1 MHTHRTISLIFLQ
14 CFFHQQVGNVYWPHN
29 FTSFQVLSREN
40 GRDIVGSVKVTA
52 VKMRAIYTM
61 ACIPLVIFCSQTDRR
76 NPFSFDFIVPR
87 EAMEFESLV
96 HPLFMSTAP
105 HDAKINLH
113 FVTRYEHCLHRL
125 VDLPIVPRASPSFSV
140 GRIPSVIILVI
151 KKSDSHCADVL
162 FCYHSYDYKPEL

>member
-1 MHTHRTISLIFLQ
+1 MSIGHTTLP
-14 CFFHQQVGNVYWPHN
+14 V
-29 FTSFQVLSREN
+29 FQVLSREN

-61 ACIPLVIFCSQTDRR
+61 ACIPLVIFCSQTDRK
-76 NPFSFDFIVPR
+76 NPFSFDFIVPC

-96 HPLFMSTAP
+96 HPLFMFTAP
-105 HDAKINLH
+105 HDALKGHCFRAKINLH
-113 FVTRYEHCLHRL
+113 FVTRYEHCLHRF

-140 GRIPSVIILVI
+140 RRIPSVIILVI